1 MTFFTSLQSTLSL
14 SVKFSKI
21 SQRVRHTRLSS
32 STYSLLMET
41 PIQIRGLAEIA
52 DRYDLFLFDQFGVLH
67 DGVKPV
73 DGTIS
78 MLNELRKLN
87 KTAVIVSNTSS
98 RSAVAANRLNE
109 IGFPSSSF
117 DGGVVT
123 SGESAHKWI
132 NNLCVEEGP
141 KKCCFITWRDGKA
154 YSAHGANSFLSSLQ
168 VNIASPEDADFIC
181 FHGTQNLANADPNLD
196 GTPIDLYIDGNV
208 NEKVIRGCLEI
219 AASRQLPAVCANL
232 DMIAMVPSGAAY
244 MPGLLKESYESM
256 GGTCV
261 GFGKPNRDHFT
272 SAVEMASIV
281 HRKKYGISENVKLR
295 ALHIGDSI
303 HHDIAGEIIHSH
315 SFDLYINVCVC
326 LFVCLFMSLLS
337 SYIHTGS

>member
-1 MTFFTSLQSTLSL
+1 MKCNPCKLIFMTFFILPPSALSL
-14 SVKFSKI
+14 SVRFSKI
-21 SQRVRHTRLSS
+21 TRRVQRSRLSS
-32 STYSLLMET
+32 SAYSLLMET

-67 DGVKPV
+67 DCVKPV

-87 KTAVIVSNTSS
+87 KTAVIVSNTSN
-98 RSAVAANRLNE
+98 RSAVASNKLNE

-132 NNLCVEEGP
+132 SNLCTEEGP

-154 YSAHGANSFLSSLQ
+154 SSAHGANSFLSSLQ
-168 VNIASPEDADFIC
+168 VNIAAPEDADFIF
-181 FHGTQNLANADPNLD
+181 FHGTQNLADADPNSA
-196 GTPIDLYIDGNV
+196 GTPIDLYMDGNV

-281 HRKKYGISENVKLR
+281 HRKKYGISDNIKLR
-295 ALHIGDSI
+295 ALHIGDSL
-303 HHDIAGEIIHSH
+303 HHDIAGTKTFHQLVTWCFPTYFWNIAIY
-315 SFDLYINVCVC
+315 F
-326 LFVCLFMSLLS
+326 
-337 SYIHTGS
+337 